1 MLVSSNDRVHRM
13 SERVFVA
20 PGIEVDDEVLPPWNV
35 RIDSDVFAL
44 DLT

>member
-1 MLVSSNDRVHRM
+1 M

-20 PGIEVDDEVLPPWNV
+20 PGIEVDDDEVLPPWNI
-35 RIDSDVFAL
+35 RIDGDVFAL